1 MPDQFVAFADSPS
14 APSRAP
20 FTLIPSDTVILPVIP
35 KAIYVGTGGSIALR
49 GIDGV
54 ADVTFV
60 NVPSGA
66 TLDVRPQ
73 FVRAT
78 GTTASNLVAFA

>member
-20 FTLIPSDTVILPVIP
+20 FTLTPNDSAALASIP
-35 KAIYVGTGGSIALR
+35 KAIYVGTGGSIVLR

-66 TLDVRPQ
+66 TLDVRAL